1 MSHVSND
8 TLSIDIWKIFDDY
21 TSQEICFSDMELPP
35 SYDRLKLPRKPIEIH
50 IAYHIGQVS
59 QVHEDKMMYDLSL
72 SLWIAWQDERLIG
85 QTEKAGCNPFVYRS
99 KQPKLWIPG
108 NAERKISLQ
117 VYNLI
122 AILQSLL
129 LWYQKT
135 FNTYKSCLKMRPL
148 TLFMSL
154 DK

>member
-1 MSHVSND
+1 MGHVSND
-8 TLSIDIWKIFDDY
+8 TLSTDIWKIFDDFA
-21 TSQEICFSDMELPP
+21 SQDICFSDMELPP
-35 SYDRLKLPRKPIEIH
+35 GYDRLKLPSKPIEIH

-108 NAERKISLQ
+108 KEEDTPSLQ
-117 VYNLI
+117 FYNLI
-122 AILQSLL
+122 AILQSFL
-129 LWYQKT
+129 LWHPKT
-135 FNTYKSCLKMRPL
+135 FITCKSCLKMKAL

>member
-8 TLSIDIWKIFDDY
+8 TLSTDIWKIFDDFA
-21 TSQEICFSDMELPP
+21 SQDICFSDMELPP
-35 SYDRLKLPRKPIEIH
+35 TYDRLKLPRKPIEIH

-108 NAERKISLQ
+108 MAFISKNHLHCSLR
-117 VYNLI
+117 Y
-122 AILQSLL
+122 LL
-129 LWYQKT
+129 LY
-135 FNTYKSCLKMRPL
+135 FRACLCDIKRHS
-148 TLFMSL
+148 SL
-154 DK
+154 AKAARK